1 MEKEDRSRHFN
12 RERRGGGEGERER
25 GKIGA
30 IVGGRREFKRA
41 SLWIVWF
48 PSRVSVLSRCTR
60 FNASGLFR
68 NSVAAVSPTTN
79 RPSLLSSFPFFVLHQ
94 RQGKPVQ
101 RNKRKRGECV
111 GFLIRRRSWLPWS
124 KREKERESDLL
135 LWKGSIFD
143 ERLIRVDEEEIL
155 CLDVQVGKI
164 SVRLEFY
171 SENGRELGE
180 WMLFEEDFV
189 LRVLVI
195 WMPIFRMSV

>member
-124 KREKERESDLL
+124 KREREREKEWSSFMEGVDLRWTVDSCRRGRNFMPRCAS
-135 LWKGSIFD
+135 WKNF
-143 ERLIRVDEEEIL
+143 
-155 CLDVQVGKI
+155 C
-164 SVRLEFY
+164 
-171 SENGRELGE
+171 
-180 WMLFEEDFV
+180 
-189 LRVLVI
+189 
-195 WMPIFRMSV
+195 